1 MLPKLFFAYFAA
13 AIVLLSVLVI
23 TRRNAVHSVLWMLL
37 LFLHVAA
44 LYLFLNAEF
53 LTAVQ
58 LIIYAGAMLVLYL
71 FVVMLL
77 NLKKEEGYPRFVDFW
92 PLGLS
97 VVLALLLVIGLSVRA
112 FVMGPSGVYSVDVVR
127 KAGHTDLL
135 GRVLYT
141 EYLFPFEVVSVV
153 LLVAIIGAIVLAKKK
168 LKT

>member
-1 MLPKLFFAYFAA
+1 MFQQIFFGYFAV
-13 AIVLLSVLVI
+13 AIVLLSILVI
-23 TRRNAVHSVLWMLL
+23 TRKNAVHSVLWMLL
-37 LFLHVAA
+37 LFFHIAA

-77 NLKKEEGYPRFVDFW
+77 NLKREEGTSRFVDFW

-97 VVLALLLVIGLSVRA
+97 VALALLIAIGLSIRA
-112 FVMGPSGVYSVDVVR
+112 VVIGPQGTYSVDVV
-127 KAGHTDLL
+127 KKTGHTDVL

-141 EYLFPFEVVSVV
+141 EYLFPFEIVSVV

>member
-1 MLPKLFFAYFAA
+1 MLPKLFFGYFAA
-13 AIVLLSVLVI
+13 AIVLLSILVI

-37 LFLHVAA
+37 LFFHIAA

-77 NLKKEEGYPRFVDFW
+77 NLKKEEGVSRFVDFW
-92 PLGLS
+92 PNAL
-97 VVLALLLVIGLSVRA
+97 VIALALLFAIGISVRA
-112 FVMGPSGVYSVDVVR
+112 IVIGPTGGYSVDVVK
-127 KAGHTDLL
+127 KAGHTDIL

>member
-1 MLPKLFFAYFAA
+1 MLQQIFFAYFAA
-13 AIVLLSVLVI
+13 AIVLLSILVI
-23 TRRNAVHSVLWMLL
+23 TRKNAVHSVLWMVL
-37 LFLHVAA
+37 LFFHIAA

-77 NLKKEEGYPRFVDFW
+77 NLKREEGTSRFVDFW

-97 VVLALLLVIGLSVRA
+97 VALALLLAIGLSIRA
-112 FVMGPSGVYSVDVVR
+112 VVMGPQGTYSVEVV
-127 KAGHTDLL
+127 KKTGHTDVL

-141 EYLFPFEVVSVV
+141 EYLFPFEIVSVV

>member
-1 MLPKLFFAYFAA
+1 MIQQIFFGYFAG
-13 AIVLLSVLVI
+13 AIVLLSMLVI
-23 TRRNAVHSVLWMLL
+23 TRKNAVHSVLWMVL
-37 LFLHVAA
+37 LFFHIAA

-58 LIIYAGAMLVLYL
+58 LIVYAGAMLVLYL
-71 FVVMLL
+71 FVIMLL
-77 NLKKEEGYPRFVDFW
+77 NLKKEEASRFVDFW

-97 VVLALLLVIGLSVRA
+97 VALALLFAIGISIRAIVI
-112 FVMGPSGVYSVDVVR
+112 GPSGAYSIDVV
-127 KAGHTDLL
+127 KQAGHTDLL

-141 EYLFPFEVVSVV
+141 EYLFPFEIVSVV